1 MWCHLRLLLLR
12 ATTVTVSSVTSWRS
26 HCVETCHKMPV
37 AKVGPLPPVAIE
49 VFCSSAGTMQSYI
62 SDRLLRFTVE
72 LWAWHYTTAISRIT
86 VCDMTVYNIVYN
98 YYPNESQIL
107 LLFHYFS
114 ILSMILNDRLTWYM
128 MILKNFK
135 LYGSVT
141 LFQSK

>member
-1 MWCHLRLLLLR
+1 
-12 ATTVTVSSVTSWRS
+12 
-26 HCVETCHKMPV
+26 MPV

-72 LWAWHYTTAISRIT
+72 LWAWHYATAISRIT
-86 VCDMTVYNIVYN
+86 VYDMTVYNIVYN

-114 ILSMILNDRLTWYM
+114 ILSMILNDRLT
-128 MILKNFK
+128 
-135 LYGSVT
+135 
-141 LFQSK
+141 